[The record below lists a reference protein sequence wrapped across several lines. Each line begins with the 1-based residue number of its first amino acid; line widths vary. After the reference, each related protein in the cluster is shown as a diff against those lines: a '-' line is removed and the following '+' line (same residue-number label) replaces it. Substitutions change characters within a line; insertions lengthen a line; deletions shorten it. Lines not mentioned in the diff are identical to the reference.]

1 MFCKA
6 SHASFLFTDQRG
18 CDGVF
23 QDTLPSHPSS
33 LSWKSSP
40 RANGLKELKHK
51 GICSL
56 VFMLLGES
64 KELER
69 LIRAFPKRIHLS
81 GLT

>member
-18 CDGVF
+18 CDGSF
-23 QDTLPSHPSS
+23 RTHYLPTPSL